1 MAQNPEGIESL
12 GKTWRR
18 RKNNIETNIEEIGWT
33 DVDWIFLT

>member
-1 MAQNPEGIESL
+1 MAQNREGSGSL

-18 RKNNIETNIEEIGWT
+18 RKNNIKTDLEEISWT